1 MNKVTKEEEK
11 RFVYEEEDWVEGDKA
26 IQDTD
31 VIDSTMERIQEI
43 RKELPDTSRTAKAI
57 DEGAP
62 WMEVSQLAEEEDL
75 HQISNLLFEAEQQG
89 LDD

>member
-11 RFVYEEEDWVEGDKA
+11 RFVHEEKDWIEGDKA
-26 IQDTD
+26 SKDTD
-31 VIDSTMERIQEI
+31 VVEATMEHIREL
-43 RKELPDTSRTAKAI
+43 RKELPETSKTAKAI

-62 WMEVSQLAEEEDL
+62 WMEISQLAEEENF
-75 HQISNLLFEAEQQG
+75 HQISNFLFEAEQQG

>member
-11 RFVYEEEDWVEGDKA
+11 RFVHEEEDWVEGDKA
-26 IQDTD
+26 IEDTD
-31 VIDSTMERIQEI
+31 VIDSTMERIRQL
-43 RKELPDTSRTAKAI
+43 RKELPNTSGTAKAI

-62 WMEVSQLAEEEDL
+62 WMEVSQLAEEEEL

>member
-1 MNKVTKEEEK
+1 MNKRTKAEEE
-11 RFVYEEEDWVEGDKA
+11 RFVHEEEEWVEGDNA
-26 IQDTD
+26 AEDTSI
-31 VIDSTMERIQEI
+31 VDSTIQQI
-43 RKELPDTSRTAKAI
+43 RQLRKTLPETSKTAKAI